1 MVKAR
6 LAGMDTDNSD
16 HMNLDELCSRLLNR
30 LQVPKQLRAEVKPI
44 LCGLVSQPE
53 QVNNKDISR
62 LINLLDAAGSLETDR
77 KGGVFERFFGGR
89 APTADPATSPNQIL
103 LNLLQQASWPGHW
116 VARIGQLKDRLR
128 RQPSNDEWVLVLQ
141 DLLTLSA
148 RSFGEAKKEIKE
160 TEDFLGELTQ
170 RLQDLDELLRKAYTG
185 RSQLYEHGCRLS
197 TEVSAQVG
205 GLETSLQS
213 ASDLQQFKQDAR
225 NRMDAIRHSMESFLV
240 QEQQWYV
247 QAEGSEQELRER
259 LSKLEKES
267 SELRHRMLEAHHLAL
282 RDPLTGLP
290 NRLAYEER
298 VNQEYA
304 RWRRFASPLT
314 MLVWDVDNF
323 KSINDKYGH
332 QAGDEALRVIAQSLK
347 QRLRETDFVARYGGE
362 EFVTLLIGANAQQ
375 AFKVAEEMRKKV
387 MESVFQAADQSV
399 SITISC
405 GLSQFAEGDDIESVF
420 ARADQAVYQAKR
432 GGKNRCEVA

>member
-1 MVKAR
+1 
-6 LAGMDTDNSD
+6 
-16 HMNLDELCSRLLNR
+16 
-30 LQVPKQLRAEVKPI
+30 
-44 LCGLVSQPE
+44 
-53 QVNNKDISR
+53 
-62 LINLLDAAGSLETDR
+62 
-77 KGGVFERFFGGR
+77 
-89 APTADPATSPNQIL
+89 
-103 LNLLQQASWPGHW
+103 
-116 VARIGQLKDRLR
+116 
-128 RQPSNDEWVLVLQ
+128 
-141 DLLTLSA
+141 
-148 RSFGEAKKEIKE
+148 
-160 TEDFLGELTQ
+160 
-170 RLQDLDELLRKAYTG
+170 
-185 RSQLYEHGCRLS
+185 
-197 TEVSAQVG
+197 
-205 GLETSLQS
+205 
-213 ASDLQQFKQDAR
+213 
-225 NRMDAIRHSMESFLV
+225 
-240 QEQQWYV
+240 
-247 QAEGSEQELRER
+247 
-259 LSKLEKES
+259 
-267 SELRHRMLEAHHLAL
+267 MLEAHHLAL